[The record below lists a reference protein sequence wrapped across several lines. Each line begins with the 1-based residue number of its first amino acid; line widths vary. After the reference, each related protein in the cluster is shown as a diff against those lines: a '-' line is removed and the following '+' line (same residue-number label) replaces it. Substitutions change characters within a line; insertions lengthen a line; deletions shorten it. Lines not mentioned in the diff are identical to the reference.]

1 MNSSL
6 RISTLGGLSVTL
18 EEKPFTQFVSRK
30 AEALLVYL
38 ACQPNEHLR
47 EALAAFF
54 WGDLAQDQAMG
65 NFRVALSNLNKH
77 FEPYLLINRHTVQMS
92 LEGGGQVDI
101 NELRSGLSAVERH
114 LSRGEVIPEPVSQRF
129 EESLDFYRGDF
140 LAGFHVRDCKSFEDW
155 KLLEQEH
162 IHTRIS
168 GILHRLVRYYV
179 EHQQYASGIVY
190 AQRLVTIDPL
200 SEQAHLQLMQMF
212 LQSEQRNQALAQYE
226 TYQSILKTEL
236 GVDPS
241 ESMKDLYREMQQGRS
256 ASQSPPIKRV
266 VKLPILSDPFVGRK
280 IELAEIGASL
290 MHPHCRLLTLL
301 GLGGAGKTR
310 LAIEAASQNQFFKNG
325 IYFVACLPINS
336 GSLIV
341 PAMASALK
349 LSLEGKQSPDNQLIE
364 HLADQE
370 ILFVLDNLE
379 HLVNE
384 IGILSEILT
393 NTSMVKMLT
402 TSRERLNLQQEWIID
417 VRGMGIPP
425 NPDYEDA
432 DQYPAVQ
439 LFSQVAQR
447 ILNKFSLSENLK
459 YVIEICRFVEG
470 LPLGIELAAGWIHLL
485 SCQQILQEL
494 NQSDREILTT
504 PTRNVPDRHR
514 NITHLFDSSWKLLSL
529 PEQSSLMKLSIF
541 TSNFST
547 DAALTVANASL
558 AMLSSLNQKSL
569 IYRDNSGRYGL
580 HRLLQRYVSEKLVES
595 GEEEDTSERY
605 CEYFIKRSEDLYKAD
620 SGQPLSI
627 DTFDTDFAD
636 MQKAMGW
643 ALQHGRSALASR
655 MIDAVVFFWKKRGYM
670 GKYKQ

>member
-1 MNSSL
+1 MNNSL

-18 EEKPFTQFVSRK
+18 EGKPFNQFVSRK
-30 AEALLVYL
+30 AEALLVYI

-54 WGDLAQDQAMG
+54 WGDLAQDQAMS

-77 FEPYLLINRHTVQMS
+77 FEPYLLINRHTVQIS
-92 LEGGGQVDI
+92 QGGESQVDI
-101 NELRSGLSAVERH
+101 NELRSELSTIERY
-114 LSRGEVIPEPVSQRF
+114 LTRGEIIPEPVSQRF
-129 EESLDFYRGDF
+129 QETLDLYRGDF
-140 LAGFHVRDCKSFEDW
+140 LASFHVRDCKGFEDW

-162 IHTRIS
+162 IQTRVS
-168 GILHRLVRYYV
+168 RVLHHLVRYYV
-179 EHQQYASGIVY
+179 DHQQYSSGIVY

-212 LQSEQRNQALAQYE
+212 LQSEQRNRALAQYE
-226 TYQSILKTEL
+226 TYQSILKAEL
-236 GVDPS
+236 GVEPS
-241 ESMKDLYREMQQGRS
+241 ENIKDLYREMQRGRS
-256 ASQSPPIKRV
+256 ARQPPPIKRV

-341 PAMASALK
+341 PTMASALK
-349 LSLEGKQSPDNQLIE
+349 LSLEGKQSPDNQLVE
-364 HLADQE
+364 YLADQE
-370 ILFVLDNLE
+370 VLFVLDNLE

-393 NTSMVKMLT
+393 NTPAVKMLA
-402 TSRERLNLQQEWIID
+402 TSRERLNLQQEWI
-417 VRGMGIPP
+417 VEVKGMGIPL
-425 NPDYEDA
+425 NADYEDA
-432 DQYPAVQ
+432 DQYPAIQ
-439 LFSQVAQR
+439 LFAQVAQR

-494 NQSDREILTT
+494 HQSDREILTT

-514 NITHLFDSSWKLLSL
+514 NITRLFDSSWKLLSL
-529 PEQSSLMKLSIF
+529 SEQSSLMKLSIF

-547 DAALTVANASL
+547 EAAMSVANASL

-605 CEYFIKRSEDLYKAD
+605 CEYFIKRSEELYRAD

-643 ALQHGRSALASR
+643 ALQHGRSTLASR

>member
-1 MNSSL
+1 MDNSL
-6 RISTLGGLSVTL
+6 RISTLGGLSITL
-18 EEKPFTQFVSRK
+18 GNKPFTQFVSRK

-47 EALAAFF
+47 EVLAVFF
-54 WGDLAQDQAMG
+54 WGDLAQDQAMS

-92 LEGGGQVDI
+92 LEGGCQVDI
-101 NELRSGLSAVERH
+101 NEIRNELSTVERY
-114 LSRGEVIPEPVSQRF
+114 LTRGEVIPQPVSQRF
-129 EESLDFYRGDF
+129 GEALDLYRGDF

-162 IHTRIS
+162 IQTRVS
-168 GILHRLVRYYV
+168 EVLHPLVRYYLD
-179 EHQQYASGIVY
+179 QRQYASGIRY
-190 AQRLVTIDPL
+190 AQRLVSIDPL

-226 TYQSILKTEL
+226 TYRSILKTEL
-236 GVDPS
+236 GVEPS
-241 ESMKDLYREMQQGRS
+241 ESIKDLYLEIQRGRTVP
-256 ASQSPPIKRV
+256 QSPPIKRV
-266 VKLPILSDPFVGRK
+266 VNLPILSDPFIGRK

-325 IYFVACLPINS
+325 IYFVGCLPISS
-336 GSLIV
+336 GDLIV
-341 PAMASALK
+341 PTMASALK
-349 LSLEGKQSPDNQLIE
+349 ISLEGPQSPDSQLIE
-364 HLADQE
+364 YLADQE

-379 HLVNE
+379 HLVKE
-384 IGILSEILT
+384 ISILGQVLAST
-393 NTSMVKMLT
+393 RWVKMLA
-402 TSRERLNLQQEWIID
+402 TSRERLNLQQEWI
-417 VRGMGIPP
+417 VEVKGMGIPP
-425 NPDYEDA
+425 NAEYADA

-439 LFSQVAQR
+439 LFAQVAQR
-447 ILNKFSLSENLK
+447 IFNKFSLSENLR
-459 YVIEICRFVEG
+459 YVIEICQFVEG

-494 NQSDREILTT
+494 RQSDREILST
-504 PTRNVPDRHR
+504 PTQNIPDRHR
-514 NITHLFDSSWKLLSL
+514 NITRLFDYSWKLMSL
-529 PEQSSLMKLSIF
+529 PERSSLMKLSIF
-541 TSNFST
+541 TNTFSAE
-547 DAALTVANASL
+547 AALSVANASL

-569 IYRDNSGRYGL
+569 IYRDSSGRYGL
-580 HRLLQRYVSEKLVES
+580 HRLLQRYVSEKLIES

-605 CEYFIKRSEDLYKAD
+605 CEYFIKRSEELYRAD

-670 GKYKQ
+670 GKYKR